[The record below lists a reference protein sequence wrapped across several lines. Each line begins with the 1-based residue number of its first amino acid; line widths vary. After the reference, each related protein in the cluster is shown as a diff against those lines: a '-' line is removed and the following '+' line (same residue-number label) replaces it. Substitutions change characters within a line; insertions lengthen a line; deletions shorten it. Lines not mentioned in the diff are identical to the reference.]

1 MYPAAPYVDVRQS
14 TWQRAVDKEHN
25 TYPDTYQVGLSG
37 PLQLV
42 NKQTNWLIKR
52 AYSYSPRS
60 FIY

>member
-52 AYSYSPRS
+52 A
-60 FIY
+60 